1 MYLTHFIMR
10 KILLLTATILISFQG
25 FSQKS
30 FSTKDGGAS
39 GGANSM
45 FDFYSRTIDLNQK
58 ALAFGLTE
66 AAFDAIKDDA
76 YPNPNFLVGN
86 IYQDENLLKSNVP
99 MRYNA
104 YADEIEIKNHVSEE
118 NYGALMKDP
127 SIYAKINKDIY
138 VFIPYDGSNE
148 KGGYF
153 NILTDGKTYDLYK
166 KITAAFIK
174 PEKAKTSYDSNTPP
188 RFDLITK
195 YYLVQDGRFLELPT
209 SKSKVLKAMD
219 SKKPEVKDYITENNL
234 DVDKEADLIKV
245 VTYFDSLL

>member
-1 MYLTHFIMR
+1 MK
-10 KILLLTATILISFQG
+10 KILLFTASVLIASQA

-39 GGANSM
+39 GGANSQ
-45 FDFYSRTIDLNQK
+45 FDFFSRTIDLNEK
-58 ALAFGLTE
+58 AIAFGLTE
-66 AAFDAIKDDA
+66 TEFATIKDDA
-76 YPNPNFLVGN
+76 YANPNFLVGS
-86 IYQDENLLKSNVP
+86 IYQDENLLRSNVP

-127 SIYAKINKDIY
+127 SIYVKINKDIY

-153 NILTDGKTYDLYK
+153 NILADGKTYDLYK
-166 KITAAFIK
+166 KTTAAFKK
-174 PEKAKTSYDSNTPP
+174 PQNARTSYDSNTPP
-188 RFDLITK
+188 SFDKTTK
-195 YYLVQDGRFLELPT
+195 YYLVQDGQFFELST
-209 SKSKVLKAMD
+209 NKSKVLKTMD
-219 SKKPEVKDYITENNL
+219 SKKPEVKDYIKENNL
-234 DVDKEADLIKV
+234 DIDKEADLIKV